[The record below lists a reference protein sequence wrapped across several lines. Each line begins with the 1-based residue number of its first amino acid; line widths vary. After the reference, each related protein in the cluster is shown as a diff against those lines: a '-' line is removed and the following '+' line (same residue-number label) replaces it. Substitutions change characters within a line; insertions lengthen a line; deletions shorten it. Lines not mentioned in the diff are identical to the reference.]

1 MSCLHPLAGPT
12 GLNAHLRLALHNQKS
27 SYKSSFEYGVSLSVY
42 LSMVLLND
50 TKILTHALHIGL
62 ITMTTVITRHA
73 TKMLMQFWL
82 CNNQVV
88 FLFLFFPSNGFNL
101 FGAQVSQKKKS
112 LSFPSHSPQKLLW
125 KNWTTQ
131 LWSQRMLLNIRRT
144 LWPGK
149 KKLSIKS
156 KVI

>member
-50 TKILTHALHIGL
+50 TKITTHVPHIRPITMTTKITTHALHIGL
-62 ITMTTVITRHA
+62 ITMTTMITRHA
-73 TKMLMQFWL
+73 TKMLMQFRL

-112 LSFPSHSPQKLLW
+112 LSFPSHSPQKLL
-125 KNWTTQ
+125 
-131 LWSQRMLLNIRRT
+131 
-144 LWPGK
+144 
-149 KKLSIKS
+149 
-156 KVI
+156 